1 MGLFLSLSELSNGV
15 YKMLYENVLSRVDKN
30 VFLFMYV
37 CRYVWLWFIMWVS
50 MYVCILWMS
59 K

>member
-1 MGLFLSLSELSNGV
+1 
-15 YKMLYENVLSRVDKN
+15 MLYENVLSRVDKN